1 VGGLKQK
8 CRTESKWPRFPSPHR
23 GEVGTARS
31 ALPGGGLKKG
41 VAIRIEIVPSIL
53 SADIGRLAEQVE
65 QAAAAGADR
74 IQVDVMD
81 GHFVP
86 NLTFGPLVVE
96 AVRRATDLPIEA
108 HLMIERPEQFIAAF
122 AKAGAT
128 LIEVQVEATTS
139 LYRTVAAIKDLGALA
154 GVAINPATSIEDL
167 REILPYITTVN
178 VMTVEPGFGGQKFI
192 PGSPDKIRRLRS
204 IAPHI
209 EIEVDGG
216 IDAVTAPLVVKAG
229 ATVLVAGSSVYGHK
243 GGVAA
248 GIRAIREAIV

>member
-1 VGGLKQK
+1 M
-8 CRTESKWPRFPSPHR
+8 S
-23 GEVGTARS
+23 
-31 ALPGGGLKKG
+31 
-41 VAIRIEIVPSIL
+41 RIEIVPSIL
-53 SADIGRLAEQVE
+53 SADAGRLSEQVKE
-65 QAAAAGADR
+65 AEAAGADR

-96 AVRRATDLPIEA
+96 AVRRATRLPIEA
-108 HLMIERPEQFIAAF
+108 HLMVERPELFIEAF

-139 LYRTVAAIKDLGALA
+139 LYRTVESIKELGAKA
-154 GVAINPATSIEDL
+154 GVAINPATPIESL
-167 REILPYITTVN
+167 REILPYIDLVN

-192 PGSPDKIRRLRS
+192 AHSPEKIRRLRS
-204 IAPHI
+204 LSADV

-216 IDAVTAPLVVKAG
+216 IDARTAPLVVAAG
-229 ATVLVAGSSVYGHK
+229 ATVLVAGNSVYGYK

-248 GIRAIREAIV
+248 GIKAIRDAVD